1 MPQDP
6 QNPLE
11 DTNNLLEHSLVNNDA
26 NHKATHSLLENN
38 LEMAHNHTQ
47 QVVPLLENQLE
58 MQDKTVKAINDLS
71 TKLSPQ
77 EIGDGMSFNIKGIKG
92 DKGDKGDT
100 PVKGT
105 DYYTPEEIAS
115 VIKEITD
122 SIRVPEDGVT
132 PSTEAIRAL
141 VDDAIALIPKAI
153 NGEDGTDGE
162 DAVIDY
168 EKIISE
174 VLAKL
179 PKSKKITATVQA
191 PITAEE
197 ILTKIKGVLSYNDL
211 KDLPTIFKER
221 MAGTGYLREITDVEI
236 ISEPT
241 NGQALTW
248 SATKKKWVPGA
259 VTGGTGIALTDLSAG
274 TGMSYNNT
282 TGVFTN
288 TAPDQ
293 TVAITAGTNITSVTG
308 TYPNFTINA
317 ATQAGGAGDV
327 VGPASAT
334 GDNFASFNSTTG
346 KLIKDSG
353 KKATDFDVAGAAAA
367 ITPTTLGLV
376 IGTNVQAY
384 NSNLTGINQ

>member
-241 NGQALTW
+241 NGQALAYDT
-248 SATKKKWVPGA
+248 TKKKWTPKTISGGSGGQVNTVVA
-259 VTGGTGIALTDLSAG
+259 GTGISVNSTDPV
-274 TGMSYNNT
+274 NPI
-282 TGVFTN
+282 VTN
-288 TAPDQ
+288 SAPDQ

-317 ATQAGGAGDV
+317 ATQAGGAGDMV
-327 VGPASAT
+327 LASVQTVT
-334 GDNFASFNSTTG
+334 GAKTFNNA
-346 KLIKDSG
+346 KLYLRNIADTFSGVFSNSILAARTWTLPDKD
-353 KKATDFDVAGAAAA
+353 
-367 ITPTTLGLV
+367 
-376 IGTNVQAY
+376 
-384 NSNLTGINQ
+384 